1 MRYEVTTPKGRRYE
15 VTLGEGDNLE
25 DIVAQLEAQEAS
37 EPQLA
42 PAPAPVAKDAPQPAP
57 AAKTGSAFRAGRG
70 GGIYR
75 PPAEPSK
82 ATLLD
87 GEVPAETAARAAALT
102 PAQQEAVRTRLAGPV
117 NAGPR
122 PVRGPDPVA
131 MPYKPDNLVQT
142 ALNKTL
148 RKPMD
153 ESLGGAALETVGDIA
168 RGVTRAP
175 LTAASGLWG
184 LVDAGATQLGAD
196 GVADFASRQAAD
208 RMMAA
213 EQYGNRVDPNPVFQG
228 AAESLT
234 QAAVGR
240 ITGLVAV
247 TAGNEYNASIASGL
261 KPNEALE
268 RASVMGLTEALG
280 ERFGTPQLANLL
292 RKSGASSSKDFRN
305 ALVDL
310 VAKDIGGELG
320 TYAMQSA
327 YEKYADLGMKKGMT
341 AEQFVDGALG
351 TVQAS
356 LAMSTLAA
364 GTAAAGRGARAGS
377 PSRLAAEEIDAA
389 QPQFGAAAPFT
400 DSNNILMQAGQPPS
414 APPAP
419 AAVVPVEQQPT
430 TVITPAE
437 IMAAPVPQRDQAGDA
452 PAAGAGAARPTPAA
466 PSAPVA
472 PIDLNDP
479 TSVLSALGVN
489 GGQPGP
495 VAAGGPG
502 AGRPAGRPADPAAVP
517 GAGPLPGQP
526 VAGAGAAAVG
536 ARPDA
541 GLVGSTQPAPVGST
555 NEQPPS
561 QSTNVRDLAAPPAG
575 GRGVRVA
582 AGDAATVAAVQSE
595 WAAAAE
601 RATAAGRADIA
612 AQIPRDLRPVTDQA
626 LAQPLSEISAAI
638 SAATGFE
645 GATGKPV
652 LFVESDTMPDGL
664 NYQGRAVVNIKGMQ
678 KPAVFVA
685 GHEIS
690 HTWQNLVEAADRKA
704 AAGQAPTKEEA
715 DAKRIWGAMEAVVW
729 DMIPTS
735 SREAYAYTALGH
747 TGTWAEL
754 EADPIKLREV
764 RREMLADFH
773 GKRLTD
779 KATISALAKREPA
792 LFGDYAKSIIK
803 WIDTAIAKLR
813 GTKGGDLG
821 TSDVDKHIKD
831 LTKAKLI
838 WQDAMV
844 SWRKRGGAGLPVAND
859 ATPSASARTPEAR
872 TEGETDKA
880 FAKRVVDKRERP
892 ADLPETYDSYFKM
905 DGAQVV
911 PLSNLVSTKSAEQ
924 NQQGG
929 DNGPKRM
936 AAAAAGELSKRA
948 PITVMPS
955 EKEPGKYEV
964 VDGNGTLTSVQGYG
978 WKALPVKVV
987 SREEGAKAIAA
998 DKREDDLKRKAKEAA
1013 PFVGEAL
1020 AKEMVDAVM
1029 AEPVAAETVYE
1040 AEMLAKAAEL
1050 AKPIM
1055 ERAAQANDDFGAK
1068 LKRIAEELG
1077 AKPKHGPLKKIG
1089 RTSEKLVSEYM
1100 HSVADNPS
1108 LEMND
1113 GFAKA
1118 TLKDLV
1124 RGSLIFDSEQE
1135 ALAAVDKVRER
1146 YDVLRV
1152 KDRFAKPLETGYRDI
1167 LINVRL
1173 DNGTVAEIQLH
1184 IPGMFH
1190 AKDLGHEVYGIE
1202 RAKPEGKAKAD
1213 LVALQARFYDA
1224 AYSFSPNAARRSASI
1239 STTSSSV
1246 AEAPLVT
1253 TVEYPNGRPDKAEKN
1268 SRDLNEP
1275 TTGWPSTSN
1284 NAKPG
1289 SAALARQSNA
1299 SATGNSNAEDTPSEQ
1314 PIVNQGSL
1322 YVSRKVV
1329 NAQKLHDW
1337 AVKAGIKDVVPADK
1351 MHVTVVYSRAPVAY
1365 EDLGQAPAS
1374 AVGVTGRLIR
1384 IGKDNDIA
1392 LTLSAPALK
1401 QRHAEA
1407 LEKGASWDFAG
1418 GYTPHISLS
1427 YRDTTTDISK
1437 LSPPVMRFEL
1447 GPEKAEPLKSGWAD
1461 TMGEEPSKSAR
1472 TKTARG
1478 LDLSSFKRIDI
1489 FDLVG
1494 KTIFP
1499 TIADRTATGG
1509 DFIGIDGSK
1518 IDAAVPLQGG
1528 PFFPF
1533 EPSNADAKVVWA
1545 NRGKGIVSLK
1555 KARTEGKDDVL
1566 MAVLLG
1572 SEGMHASNMTVAKA
1586 YLGTLEAYIRDGRI
1600 AQEALPHLNEVVR
1613 RAAIKAPDDKKPVP
1627 AEGAAED
1634 DTAEA
1639 ASRLAAFPGFEDL
1652 DVASAFLDAL
1662 TFSARSAVIQ
1672 ALGNKKAATYGGGR
1686 ITLPNMSRILRET
1699 MEADLAGGNW
1709 GDAVLVVRPTGEEVQ
1724 LGQDGTR
1731 PHLTYPV
1738 GMKGEVVGVLK
1749 SPISWKLLFQ
1759 DFRKKSASRT
1769 EGRGKTADENTMRYD
1784 FQRSLPMVEV
1794 TQELAERVGAI
1805 EYKEVRSAKQAIA
1818 AIDFA
1823 AGNWRTS
1830 DSSVKDGGVSQQE
1843 FLDALEAS
1851 DGAATLS
1858 TYEPKE
1864 LKALVKDG
1872 SLKIH
1877 QLGDHQIFFG
1887 LKKGAPWYRGMPGIK
1902 GVKEDEVELV
1912 SVVNNEPGIPG
1923 IAGPAILTKAI
1934 EDGATMLDA
1943 YSVKT
1948 ERFPDG
1954 FLPTLYSAFGFEKVG
1969 EIPFDP
1975 QYAPG
1980 MKLADLEAYWSRN
1993 GWSKGDGY
2001 PPIAVMKWKG
2011 KDRDRE
2017 GFTQRYLREGAASL
2031 WLDQAGPAGGAGVR
2045 HAAAAGIGSERVQPG
2060 AGGGDRG
2067 DQGDPRAR
2075 LGLGAFR
2082 VVEELRSLSKT
2093 ELENLGLTQADVDA
2107 VNQAAINGFPGPE
2120 ALISFAEMIEKAD
2133 SQSEWKNWYERHEGV
2148 LVELFGDEADL
2159 FQQILSATSQA
2170 TGVAGNVT
2178 LAIKAYKQLKAG
2190 EPFAGYMPAVAGN
2203 LKRIRDGVEIQGN
2216 KIGEYGRA
2224 NADNKDAVAVD
2235 RHIAELLFGTQN
2247 PSTRQVEKG
2256 KFALRSVARRMG
2268 WEPRQVQAS
2277 LWAYNQ
2283 VRKGVSPSSIASY
2296 DTFLKRKAKEIAEIR
2311 GVDEAP
2317 SFSRRGPVSPQ
2328 SALDGAIDNATRDL
2342 EAAIRLKSKTVSLGR
2357 TPHVL
2362 NMLGAKPM
2370 SMAID
2375 PSIIDKVFTGKHADE
2390 LRGVSVK
2397 DVVTGMYR
2405 PSMIFK
2411 NPAYP
2416 NDYEMVLPVPTS
2428 GGPLTAIVV
2437 VDPADGQAKVKSIYA
2452 RSWKVRKEIDGRR
2465 HPSLGDFVG
2474 DKLKSKMV
2482 YFDEYSAPIA
2492 VTGNKDFR
2500 SEADRASAMPGRP
2513 LNKDHF
2519 LSYKDFSVK
2528 DRAERR
2534 AAKTEDDLLR
2544 WIGDNY
2550 TGDMADAP
2558 SFSARQTETAAFKRW
2573 FGDSKVVDDEGKPL
2587 VVYHGTKAD
2596 IAEFD
2601 PGRFGTGTD
2610 SGGWGRGFYFSG
2622 DPEYAGAYAGRAD
2635 GSNIVPAYVSLKNP
2649 FVVDARERTAVIRS
2663 MGLEVPRGDPTPAW
2677 SQQLADALTQ
2687 RGHDGVLVTLDG
2699 KPAEIVA
2706 FRPEQ
2711 IKSAVGNDGNFDPAD
2726 SDISRSARQPGQAT
2740 PFRDELGRLRAPTGK
2755 LAAYYGGILNTWLA
2769 KVGLNYMSPELKRQF
2784 RAMKIQLQKAQEV
2797 TMAVAEQTFK
2807 MTEAERELV
2816 SDIVEGELKTGI
2828 VPPAHA
2834 VKMAMG
2840 MQAVLEQQT
2849 NELVSLGMLSQ
2860 DSADMW
2866 RGKYLPR
2873 FYKPKL
2879 ADTLTAWG
2887 KVIKELTGRK
2897 PIMSGIQGKRLK
2909 GRGLWE
2915 TVRFK
2920 ELAEWEDLG
2929 WTVRDP
2935 EFDRDTARPSTE
2947 VQVWR
2952 DFTPDER
2959 QKMGEIRDAGFRFAM
2974 GYQQAQRDIAYGR
2987 LFQGIAAT
2995 MGSAK
3000 EKPGH
3005 VQVPDGTVEGTG
3017 VKRYGALAGMWVPEE
3032 VLQHLKAM
3040 DSGTSP
3046 AMRAYRKAMSL
3057 WKEAKTVLNPVS
3069 HANNVLSNISMA
3081 HFAGVSYWD
3090 GHKYLG
3096 AIRDLVQGGAMVQE
3110 AKEAGLFLGTMNQ
3123 EELVALLPPELQ
3135 KLANTQMPT
3144 AERAAETAWNLLS
3157 FWLRRPM
3164 AAAYEGED
3172 LFFRFL
3178 IYRDARSKGMTPA
3191 DAVDYSQR
3199 YIFTYDDL
3207 PITAQRIRD
3216 FGLPFFAYTYKVV
3229 PALLHTAANYPHRLL
3244 APAAILYG
3252 LNAAMY
3258 AMAAGDDDEDWL
3270 EKLKTYAT
3278 DPDRRAEAQGMSEE
3292 ERANLPPWM
3301 KGAVQIGAPKAIRLH
3316 TDEVLGLPVFW
3327 DVGQIM
3333 PGGNL
3338 FDLQN
3343 NSDGV
3348 ALPQSITP
3356 SHPLFT
3362 TFSAML
3368 VNKDMFLGK
3377 EIVDKNDTSA
3387 EAASKR
3393 AEWLWRQFTP
3403 AIAYGN
3409 YHWERGLNIVA
3420 QQTGEPVRYWPWRE
3434 LTGVDKQG
3442 MPITPGYAALQTV
3455 GIKVRPVD
3463 TERSAEMAKG
3473 QREALIRDIDKEL
3486 RNFRRQNQ
3494 AGFMSDAILER
3505 ELERA
3510 RLKKERL
3517 REGLTVDGEQPK

>member
-1 MRYEVTTPKGRRYE
+1 MAQIIELPDGTELEFPEDLSDEQIRAAISANFPQFAPK
-15 VTLGEGDNLE
+15 
-25 DIVAQLEAQEAS
+25 A
-37 EPQLA
+37 
-42 PAPAPVAKDAPQPAP
+42 APVAKDAPQPAP
-57 AAKTGSAFRAGRG
+57 APKTGSAFKAGRG

-196 GVADFASRQAAD
+196 GVADFANRQATD

-247 TAGNEYNASIASGL
+247 TAGNEYNESIARGL

-268 RASVMGLTEALG
+268 RASVMGLTEAIG

-292 RKSGASSSKDFRN
+292 RKSGASSTRDFRN
-305 ALVDL
+305 ALVD
-310 VAKDIGGELG
+310 VIAKDIGGELG
-320 TYAMQSA
+320 TYTMQSA

-364 GTAAAGRGARAGS
+364 GTAAAGRKMRAGS

-389 QPQFGAAAPFT
+389 QPQLGAAAPFT
-400 DSNNILMQAGQPPS
+400 DSNNILMKAGQPPS

-419 AAVVPVEQQPT
+419 AAVAPVEQQPT

-452 PAAGAGAARPTPAA
+452 PAAGAGASRSTPAA
-466 PSAPVA
+466 PPATVA

-495 VAAGGPG
+495 VAAGGSG
-502 AGRPAGRPADPAAVP
+502 AGGAAARPADLAAVP
-517 GAGPLPGQP
+517 GPGPLAGQP
-526 VAGAGAAAVG
+526 GAGAGAAAVG

-541 GLVGSTQPAPVGST
+541 GVVGSAQPAPVGST

-561 QSTNVRDLAAPPAG
+561 QSTNVRDLAAAPAG

-601 RATAAGRADIA
+601 RAAAAGRADIA

-645 GATGKPV
+645 GTTGKPV
-652 LFVESDTMPDGL
+652 LFVESDSMPDGL

-690 HTWQNLVEAADRKA
+690 HTWQNLVEAADRKT
-704 AAGQAPTKEEA
+704 AAGQVPTKAEA

-754 EADPIKLREV
+754 EADPVKLREV

-779 KATISALAKREPA
+779 KATIEALAKREPT
-792 LFGDYAKSIIK
+792 LFGDYAKSIVK

-813 GTKGGDLG
+813 GTKGGNLG
-821 TSDVDKHIKD
+821 ASDVDKHIKD

-844 SWRKRGGAGLPVAND
+844 SWRKRGGAAPVAND
-859 ATPSASARTPEAR
+859 ATPSASARTPQAR
-872 TEGETDKA
+872 ADGETDKA

-892 ADLPETYDSYFKM
+892 AELPETYDSYFKM
-905 DGAQVV
+905 EGAQVV
-911 PLSNLVSTKSAEQ
+911 PLSSLVSTKSAEQ

-987 SREEGAKAIAA
+987 TRDEGAKAIAA
-998 DKREDDLKRKAKEAA
+998 DKREEDLKRKAKEAA

-1020 AKEMVDAVM
+1020 AREMVDAVM
-1029 AEPVAAETVYE
+1029 AESAVAETAFE
-1040 AEMLAKAAEL
+1040 ADLLAKTADL

-1055 ERAAQANDDFGAK
+1055 ERAAQANDDFGMK
-1068 LKRIAEELG
+1068 LKRVAEELG
-1077 AKPKHGPLKKIG
+1077 AKAKHGPLKKLG
-1089 RTSEKLVSEYM
+1089 RTSEKLADEYLEGL
-1100 HSVADNPS
+1100 ARNPDLKLS
-1108 LEMND
+1108 SQLAEE
-1113 GFAKA
+1113 

-1124 RGSLIFDSEQE
+1124 RGSLIFNTEQQ
-1135 ALAAVDKVRER
+1135 AVAAIETIRAK

-1152 KDRFAKPLETGYRDI
+1152 KDRFAKPLATGYRDI

-1173 DNGTVAEIQLH
+1173 DNGTIAEIQLH
-1184 IPGMFH
+1184 IPGMFA
-1190 AKDLGHEVYGIE
+1190 AKDLGHEVYGVE
-1202 RAKPEGKAKAD
+1202 RAKPAGPAKDAMVD
-1213 LVALQARFYDA
+1213 LQARYYGA
-1224 AYSFSPNAARRSASI
+1224 AYAFTPNSLSRSDSS
-1239 STTSSSV
+1239 STNSSSV
-1246 AEAPLVT
+1246 AGAPLTT
-1253 TVEYPNGRPDKAEKN
+1253 TVENPTGRPDTAEKN
-1268 SRDLNEP
+1268 SRLSNEP
-1275 TTGWPSTSN
+1275 TTGRPSTSN

-1299 SATGNSNAEDTPSEQ
+1299 SATGNSSAEDAPSEQ

-1392 LTLSAPALK
+1392 LTLSAPSLK

-1447 GPEKAEPLKSGWAD
+1447 GPEKAEPLKTGWAD
-1461 TMGEEPSKSAR
+1461 TMGEEAPSASAR
-1472 TKTARG
+1472 E
-1478 LDLSSFKRIDI
+1478 DS
-1489 FDLVG
+1489 
-1494 KTIFP
+1494 
-1499 TIADRTATGG
+1499 
-1509 DFIGIDGSK
+1509 
-1518 IDAAVPLQGG
+1518 
-1528 PFFPF
+1528 PF
-1533 EPSNADAKVVWA
+1533 E
-1545 NRGKGIVSLK
+1545 L
-1555 KARTEGKDDVL
+1555 RTL
-1566 MAVLLG
+1566 
-1572 SEGMHASNMTVAKA
+1572 
-1586 YLGTLEAYIRDGRI
+1586 
-1600 AQEALPHLNEVVR
+1600 
-1613 RAAIKAPDDKKPVP
+1613 
-1627 AEGAAED
+1627 
-1634 DTAEA
+1634 
-1639 ASRLAAFPGFEDL
+1639 
-1652 DVASAFLDAL
+1652 
-1662 TFSARSAVIQ
+1662 
-1672 ALGNKKAATYGGGR
+1672 
-1686 ITLPNMSRILRET
+1686 
-1699 MEADLAGGNW
+1699 
-1709 GDAVLVVRPTGEEVQ
+1709 
-1724 LGQDGTR
+1724 
-1731 PHLTYPV
+1731 
-1738 GMKGEVVGVLK
+1738 
-1749 SPISWKLLFQ
+1749 
-1759 DFRKKSASRT
+1759 
-1769 EGRGKTADENTMRYD
+1769 
-1784 FQRSLPMVEV
+1784 
-1794 TQELAERVGAI
+1794 
-1805 EYKEVRSAKQAIA
+1805 
-1818 AIDFA
+1818 
-1823 AGNWRTS
+1823 
-1830 DSSVKDGGVSQQE
+1830 
-1843 FLDALEAS
+1843 
-1851 DGAATLS
+1851 
-1858 TYEPKE
+1858 
-1864 LKALVKDG
+1864 KDG
-1872 SLKIH
+1872 SLKVNGDVDAIRAALPDDVRGRKMQGGMLFSPSDSPRARAALEGRKLAYSRAGQVIDKLPIKDGKYVGAPEKFNTPQKIP
-1877 QLGDHQIFFG
+1877 QLRKILRQLAEEGAPGRFWYENSSKEVLQMVGGDVQEARKFVALLAIYSPQAKVDTNSTFALRAWSQFKAGQPISVKTKVMDDKATAALSDIDAFWSGEKTGNFFNNLLREIDPSVADKQG
-1887 LKKGAPWYRGMPGIK
+1887 ATIDMWMMRAAQYESDAPSSTQYAFMENENNRIAKELGWEPQQVQAAIWVAMKARTENKGVKKATEDSSEKNGWIRFDKNAKGAPVRVILNAQKHRDNWLAKAMAHDVTKSDTFAAKFDFSDGVRRHIGQVSWEARPGRST
-1902 GVKEDEVELV
+1902 GVLPGVNDAPYDQQVEFQQAV
-1912 SVVNNEPGIPG
+1912 Q
-1923 IAGPAILTKAI
+1923 KALYS
-1934 EDGATMLDA
+1934 EDGADLLAQQLGLLVDGPDILAPGVWQGEIAAGMQKAVAMAPGKGDDGKTVDPTQKQALDTYAAMLGLLLRQEGVGWHRPFYKGLKSAENGVELQIGRPFTPEEAQALWGATDVA
-1943 YSVKT
+1943 MREAGVADWEQGAGLISSAMGMRLVNFGAVDNNTKFRDLIKT
-1948 ERFPDG
+1948 KVV
-1954 FLPTLYSAFGFEKVG
+1954 PTLPFESVESIDFSSDGNLVTNDWKAEPNG
-1969 EIPFDP
+1969 QTYRQGISE
-1975 QYAPG
+1975 AG
-1980 MKLADLEAYWSRN
+1980 RSDLL
-1993 GWSKGDGY
+1993 GW
-2001 PPIAVMKWKG
+2001 
-2011 KDRDRE
+2011 
-2017 GFTQRYLREGAASL
+2017 AASVL
-2031 WLDQAGPAGGAGVR
+2031 APRVQSVFEEFSSKYGWGDPGRVEGLFGGQAGEA
-2045 HAAAAGIGSERVQPG
+2045 
-2060 AGGGDRG
+2060 
-2067 DQGDPRAR
+2067 DQG
-2075 LGLGAFR
+2075 L
-2082 VVEELRSLSKT
+2082 
-2093 ELENLGLTQADVDA
+2093 
-2107 VNQAAINGFPGPE
+2107 
-2120 ALISFAEMIEKAD
+2120 
-2133 SQSEWKNWYERHEGV
+2133 
-2148 LVELFGDEADL
+2148 
-2159 FQQILSATSQA
+2159 
-2170 TGVAGNVT
+2170 
-2178 LAIKAYKQLKAG
+2178 
-2190 EPFAGYMPAVAGN
+2190 
-2203 LKRIRDGVEIQGN
+2203 
-2216 KIGEYGRA
+2216 
-2224 NADNKDAVAVD
+2224 
-2235 RHIAELLFGTQN
+2235 
-2247 PSTRQVEKG
+2247 
-2256 KFALRSVARRMG
+2256 
-2268 WEPRQVQAS
+2268 
-2277 LWAYNQ
+2277 
-2283 VRKGVSPSSIASY
+2283 
-2296 DTFLKRKAKEIAEIR
+2296 
-2311 GVDEAP
+2311 

-2416 NDYEMVLPVPTS
+2416 NDYELVLPVPTS
-2428 GGPLTAIVV
+2428 SGPLTAIIVA
-2437 VDPADGQAKVKSIYA
+2437 DPADGQAKVKSIYA

-2558 SFSARQTETAAFKRW
+2558 SFSARQ
-2573 FGDSKVVDDEGKPL
+2573 P
-2587 VVYHGTKAD
+2587 
-2596 IAEFD
+2596 
-2601 PGRFGTGTD
+2601 
-2610 SGGWGRGFYFSG
+2610 
-2622 DPEYAGAYAGRAD
+2622 
-2635 GSNIVPAYVSLKNP
+2635 SL
-2649 FVVDARERTAVIRS
+2649 
-2663 MGLEVPRGDPTPAW
+2663 
-2677 SQQLADALTQ
+2677 
-2687 RGHDGVLVTLDG
+2687 
-2699 KPAEIVA
+2699 
-2706 FRPEQ
+2706 
-2711 IKSAVGNDGNFDPAD
+2711 
-2726 SDISRSARQPGQAT
+2726 
-2740 PFRDELGRLRAPTGK
+2740 FRDELGRLRAPTGK

-2769 KVGLNYMSPELKRQF
+2769 KVGMNYMSPELKRQF

-2816 SDIVEGELKTGI
+2816 SDIVEGELKTGV

-2920 ELAEWEDLG
+2920 DLAEWEDLG

-3270 EKLKTYAT
+3270 EKLKTYAN
-3278 DPDRRAEAQGMSEE
+3278 DPQRRAEAQGLSEE

-3403 AIAYGN
+3403 AISYGN

-3510 RLKKERL
+3510 QLKKERL
-3517 REGLTVDGEQPK
+3517 REGLTVDGERPE